1 MSVKWNPRRNKWQVR
16 WREGGR
22 GTPERSRLFERKGD
36 AKAFDLEIR
45 RRKQLGVL
53 APAVMRSR
61 MTLAEFMTEDWWP
74 RYAIP
79 NLADDTRRRY
89 LEIWGT
95 HLLPR
100 LGDYEL
106 RAITPYLVEDFRADL
121 ERAKV
126 PAPTVRKAMMLLQGI
141 LRRAVARG
149 LIAANPVKDVDKPK
163 QPPVATP
170 QPLTPETVERI
181 RVQMLSAWS
190 SPKRGAGRS
199 AEELRWWRARNSMI
213 LSLLAY
219 EGLRP
224 SEDRDSRWKDLNGRQ
239 LHVVATKTNR
249 ARDVDLLAPVAQELA
264 EWRLLCGRPDGKSLI
279 VPTVDGDEWERHD
292 WQNWRRRVYRPAA
305 IAAGVTGD
313 LRPYRLRASFVSLLL
328 WEGRSLT
335 YVAEQAGH
343 SVTTLAKHYAGVLRD
358 LEHAPRVP
366 AAEAIHQ
373 AHEKVA
379 AGNAYRTLEGPS

>member
-1 MSVKWNPRRNKWQVR
+1 V
-16 WREGGR
+16 
-22 GTPERSRLFERKGD
+22 
-36 AKAFDLEIR
+36 AA
-45 RRKQLGVL
+45 
-53 APAVMRSR
+53 
-61 MTLAEFMTEDWWP
+61 
-74 RYAIP
+74 YAIP

-149 LIAANPVKDVDKPK
+149 LIAANPVKDADKPK

-170 QPLTPETVERI
+170 QPLTPEMVERI
-181 RVQMLSAWS
+181 RIQMLSAWS

-224 SEDRDSRWKDLNGRQ
+224 SEDRDSRWNEMHGRQ
-239 LHVVATKTNR
+239 LHVIATKTNR
-249 ARDVDLLAPVAQELA
+249 ARDVDLLAPVAQELT
-264 EWRLLCGRPDGKSLI
+264 EWRLLCGRPEPKSLI
-279 VPTVDGDEWERHD
+279 VPTLDGDEWKRHD
-292 WQNWRRRVYRPAA
+292 WQNWRRAGLSTGGDRRRRHRRPASLPA
-305 IAAGVTGD
+305 TRQLRVAPAVGGPLAD
-313 LRPYRLRASFVSLLL
+313 LRRRTGRPRRGHARQALRRGAPRPRARAARAGRGGDPPGAREAESRRRVPDAGGVLVSPRPDPMRYRCGTRPETRHGTL
-328 WEGRSLT
+328 WEIP
-335 YVAEQAGH
+335 AN
-343 SVTTLAKHYAGVLRD
+343 
-358 LEHAPRVP
+358 PRVGDAGLEP
-366 AAEAIHQ
+366 ATSALSRRRSP
-373 AHEKVA
+373 
-379 AGNAYRTLEGPS
+379 G